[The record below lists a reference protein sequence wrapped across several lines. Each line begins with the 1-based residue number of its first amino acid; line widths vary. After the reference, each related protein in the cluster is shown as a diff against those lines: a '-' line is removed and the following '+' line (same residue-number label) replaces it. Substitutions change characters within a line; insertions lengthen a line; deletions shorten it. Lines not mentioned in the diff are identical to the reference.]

1 MSVTDFA
8 VARENMVNSQVR
20 PTDVTDYALLEA
32 MFEMPRER
40 FVPSTKRFA
49 AYIDEDIDVSAAGEG
64 DEPRF
69 LLEASPFA
77 KLVQLAAISPSE
89 TVLDIAC
96 NTGYSTA
103 IIARLCESV
112 IGIENDAGLAS
123 FASEALAD
131 LGVDN
136 AAVIEGPLT
145 EGYPKEGPYDAII
158 IQGAVDEVP
167 QTLLDQLRDGGRL
180 VAVVG
185 HGQAGR
191 ARLFVREDGLVSSR
205 PVFNAALPPL
215 RSFARKPEFVF

>member
-8 VARENMVNSQVR
+8 AARENMVNSQVR

-32 MFEMPRER
+32 MFSTPRER

-49 AYIDEDIDVSAAGEG
+49 AYIDEDVDVSAAAKG
-64 DEPRF
+64 DGPRY
-69 LLEASPFA
+69 LLEASPLA
-77 KLVQLAAISPSE
+77 KLVQLAAINRGD
-89 TVLDIAC
+89 TVLDVAC

-103 IIARLCESV
+103 LIAQLCESV
-112 IGIENDAGLAS
+112 IGIEEDEGLAN
-123 FASEALAD
+123 FATEALVD

-136 AAVIEGPLT
+136 AAVIEGSLT
-145 EGYPKEGPYDAII
+145 EGYPKEGPYDAIV

-205 PVFNAALPPL
+205 PVFNAALPAL
-215 RSFARKPEFVF
+215 ASFARKPEFVF